1 MVRRDHDEQ
10 WDELAL
16 GHVLGGL
23 RDEDASAFRGHLVGC
38 PACRARVAEL
48 RSMASDL
55 AIAEREERA
64 SLRLRTEV
72 EARREPTA
80 SDEAAERAR
89 TLQRRGAVAG
99 AVLLVLVLAL
109 AMWNAHLRTEGA
121 ELREVASN
129 HARTLTV
136 IGAGTVVPAETSGT
150 VTGVVSVDGDRV
162 AFSLAGL
169 PTPDTDERLVV
180 WVEDDD
186 GVEAVDAYLPSRVAL
201 EDGRLAGTV
210 SAVDARRFLVT
221 IEQADGAARPT
232 GTRVVEARLD
242 AAG

>member
-23 RDEDASAFRGHLVGC
+23 AEDDASAFRGHLVGC

-55 AIAEREERA
+55 ALAEREERA
-64 SLRLRTEV
+64 ALRLRTEV

-80 SDEAAERAR
+80 ADEEADR
-89 TLQRRGAVAG
+89 TRVLQRRGAIAG
-99 AVLLVLVLAL
+99 ALLLVLVLAL
-109 AMWNAHLRTEGA
+109 AMWNAHLRTQSA
-121 ELREVASN
+121 ELREVASD

-169 PTPDTDERLVV
+169 PTPEADERLVV
-180 WVEDDD
+180 WIEDDD
-186 GVEAVDAYLPSRVAL
+186 GIDAVDAYLPSRVAL

-210 SAVDARRFLVT
+210 AAVDAHRFLVT
-221 IEQADGAARPT
+221 IEPADGAPRPS
-232 GTRVVEARLD
+232 GDRVVDARLD
-242 AAG
+242 ADG

>member
-23 RDEDASAFRGHLVGC
+23 GEDDASAFRGHLVGC

-48 RSMASDL
+48 RSMANDL
-55 AIAEREERA
+55 AVAEREERA
-64 SLRLRTEV
+64 TLRLRTEV
-72 EARREPTA
+72 EPRREPTA
-80 SDEAAERAR
+80 ADEAADRAR

-99 AVLLVLVLAL
+99 ALLLVLVLAL
-109 AMWNAHLRTEGA
+109 AMWNAHLRTENA

-136 IGAGTVVPAETSGT
+136 IGAGTVLPAETSGR

-162 AFSLAGL
+162 AYSLAGL
-169 PTPDTDERLVV
+169 PTPDVAERLVV
-180 WVEDDD
+180 WVEDGD
-186 GVEAVDAYLPSRVAL
+186 GVEPVEVHLPSRVAL

-221 IEQADGAARPT
+221 IEPAEGAPRPDGAI
-232 GTRVVEARLD
+232 VVDARLD
-242 AAG
+242 GAS